1 MPYTWKTTVDVDETI
16 VVLMNVLD
24 KNTELP
30 NWLVCTI
37 NGSISDSKPEIVKY
51 FFEEVKQ
58 HIPAAM
64 KYFETTM

>member
-16 VVLMNVLD
+16 VVLMNVLE

-30 NWLVCTI
+30 NWLVMTI
-37 NGSISDSKPEIVKY
+37 NGSISDSDQEMVKY
-51 FFEEVKQ
+51 FFKEVKQ
-58 HIPAAM
+58 HIPVAL

>member
-24 KNTELP
+24 KNTEIP
-30 NWLVCTI
+30 NWLVMTI
-37 NGSISDSKPEIVKY
+37 IGSISDSDQEMAKY

-58 HIPAAM
+58 HIPAAL

>member
-24 KNTELP
+24 KNNEIP
-30 NWLVCTI
+30 NWLVMTI
-37 NGSISDSKPEIVKY
+37 IGSISDSDQEMAKY

-58 HIPAAM
+58 HIPAAL